1 MRSQPD
7 AQNGSHGKSDAL
19 SGRPLLLVVAAAL
32 VDDAGRVLVAQ
43 RPQGKS
49 LAGMWEFPGGK
60 IEPGESPEAALVREL
75 AEELDVKVRIDDLEP
90 AAFASHAYEAMHL
103 LMPLYLVR
111 RWGGEP
117 RAVEAAGLVWAAPT
131 ELQNYVMP
139 PADAPL
145 VRQLIAMAPLA

>member
-1 MRSQPD
+1 
-7 AQNGSHGKSDAL
+7 
-19 SGRPLLLVVAAAL
+19 L